1 MSPILLEARGLTRNF
16 RIGPWHAR
24 KRTLQAVAEV
34 DLVLAPGDALG
45 IVGESGCGKSTLGRL
60 LLGLLEPTL
69 GEIRFDGA
77 PLPPAATPAWRALRR
92 RAQLVPQDPL
102 AALDPRMPIG
112 AQIVE
117 PLRIHGVETDR
128 GNLRRAALAA
138 LEAIGLGADLV
149 DRLPHQISGGQRQR
163 VVIGRALALRPVL
176 IVFDEPVSALD
187 VSVQAQIISLVRET
201 RARHGLAHV
210 FISHDLRV
218 VRQVSDR
225 VAVMYLGRI
234 VETGPA
240 ATIFA
245 APRHPYTRALL
256 AAVPGLAPAADRP
269 RARLQGEAPSPLA
282 PPPGCAFHPR
292 CAEAR
297 ALCRVTRP
305 RLEAV
310 DGGHAVAC
318 HADSGFRRPSDKETD
333 PCA

>member
-1 MSPILLEARGLTRNF
+1 MNPFLLEARGLARHF
-16 RIGPWHAR
+16 PIGPWYAR
-24 KRTLQAVAEV
+24 KRVLRAVEEV
-34 DLVLAPGDALG
+34 DLTLAPGDALG
-45 IVGESGCGKSTLGRL
+45 IVGESGCGKSTLGKL
-60 LLGLLEPTL
+60 LLGLLGPTR

-77 PLPPAATPAWRALRR
+77 PLPLAATPAWRTLRR
-92 RAQLVPQDPL
+92 RAQFVPQDPL

-128 GNLRRAALAA
+128 RILRTAALGA
-138 LEAIGLGADLV
+138 LDAVGLGGDLV

-163 VVIGRALALRPVL
+163 VVIGRAMVLRPAL

-218 VRQVSDR
+218 VRQVADR

-234 VETGPA
+234 VETAPA
-240 ATIFA
+240 AAIFA

-256 AAVPGLAPAADRP
+256 AAVPRLVPAADLP
-269 RARLQGEAPSPLA
+269 RTRLLGEAPSPLA

-292 CAEAR
+292 CTEAR
-297 ALCRVTRP
+297 ALCRAAPP
-305 RLEAV
+305 RLE
-310 DGGHAVAC
+310 DLGGGHAVAC
-318 HADSGFRRPSDKETD
+318 HAVSGFRMPGDEESD
-333 PCA
+333 PCV